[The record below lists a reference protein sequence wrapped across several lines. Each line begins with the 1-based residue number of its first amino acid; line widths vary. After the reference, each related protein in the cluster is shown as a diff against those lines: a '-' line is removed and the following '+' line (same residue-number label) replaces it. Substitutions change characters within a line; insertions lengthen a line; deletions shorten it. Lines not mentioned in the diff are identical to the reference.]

1 MTTHTEIAIAGVPWP
16 MYKVLALVLGALALV
31 VVGVA
36 ASSMGPAVLTAAGTA
51 TVVWLVGG
59 ITARR

>member
-16 MYKVLALVLGALALV
+16 MYKVLALVLGALMLV

-36 ASSMGPAVLTAAGTA
+36 GASMGPAVLTAAGTA
-51 TVVWLVGG
+51 TAVWLVGG
-59 ITARR
+59 VTARR